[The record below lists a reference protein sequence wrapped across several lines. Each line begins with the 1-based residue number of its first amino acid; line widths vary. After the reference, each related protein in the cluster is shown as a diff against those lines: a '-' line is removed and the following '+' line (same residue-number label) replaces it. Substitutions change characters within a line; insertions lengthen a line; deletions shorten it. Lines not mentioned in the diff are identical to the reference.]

1 MRPTRSRGAVVVG
14 AVVVGALAVGTGLA
28 GCSAFQSC
36 EEQDRRTR
44 AGLEQAWPDEFGT
57 GHRGSGSGAC
67 DDDPLYLS
75 AGVGMTADEAGDVLT
90 SHGWRRE
97 PPASADDADPEYPDS
112 YVRKVGGHT
121 YRFLVGDDGVELER
135 A

>member
-1 MRPTRSRGAVVVG
+1 MSLPRPGAA
-14 AVVVGALAVGTGLA
+14 AVVVGALVLGSGLA
-28 GCSAFQSC
+28 GCSAFESC
-36 EEQDRRTR
+36 AEQDRKER
-44 AGLEQAWPDEFGT
+44 AGLERAWPDEFGT

-75 AGVGMTADEAGDVLT
+75 AGVGMTADEAGEVLVAN
-90 SHGWRRE
+90 GWTLEE
-97 PPASADDADPEYPDS
+97 PPPADDADPDYPDS
-112 YVRKVGGHT
+112 YVREVDGDT